1 MFPVMYSPM
10 SNLFILAPS
19 YNPLVERYVHEV
31 GGIARAIAGL
41 RHHRGDHVQSDGSA
55 MKSLDLTDHCGDGPG
70 VQQPIERPKCLSGTR
85 GQTHRFRYHR
95 RDRQSRPV
103 GLMEISEPRDISLLM
118 VASLLSASELV
129 IQPSGRAGPVRRTL
143 EEWLT
148 VANPEVEFFT

>member
-70 VQQPIERPKCLSGTR
+70 VNSLSNGPSAFRAR